1 MKRLTDKEK
10 GYNTDII
17 KITEDVFVIKQPH
30 HKEEDRDLYW
40 GYGGIYS
47 EPVAEGYRWNII
59 MDKLGNNL
67 LLNET
72 EFVRIKK

>member
-17 KITEDVFVIKQPH
+17 KITEDVFVIKQPN
-30 HKEEDRDLYW
+30 HKEEDRDIFW
-40 GYGGIYS
+40 GYGGIYA
-47 EPVAEGYRWNII
+47 EPRPEWPRWNII

-67 LLNET
+67 DLDET